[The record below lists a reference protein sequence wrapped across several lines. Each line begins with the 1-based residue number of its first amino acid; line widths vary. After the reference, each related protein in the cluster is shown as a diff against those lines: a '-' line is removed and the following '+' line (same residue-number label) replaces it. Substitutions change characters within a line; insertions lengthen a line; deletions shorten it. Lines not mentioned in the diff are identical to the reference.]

1 METNSL
7 YQALK
12 KQRTAVEN
20 HWKKDKKIKAEIEAL
35 EEKRKRLRY
44 PHLTDLLEKLGKQ
57 LLPHFP
63 GAVRVEVL
71 GPFGLGNET
80 SLYISAAP
88 KKGVTDGKTLG
99 SITFTRSGEGY
110 AIKDYSKKHK
120 TYAPG
125 SIGELNGSNY
135 GRIEL
140 NETHT
145 IEWMVKHMKKGRSK

>member
-1 METNSL
+1 MKTNSL
-7 YQALK
+7 YQTLK
-12 KQRTAVEN
+12 KQEISVKN
-20 HWKKDKKIKAEIEAL
+20 HWKKDEKIKAEINKL

-44 PHLTDLLEKLGKQ
+44 PHLTTLLEKLGKQ
-57 LLPHFP
+57 LLPYFH

-88 KKGVTDGKTLG
+88 KKGKTDGKTLG

-110 AIKDYSKKHK
+110 AIKDYSKKSK
-120 TYAPG
+120 RFAPG
-125 SIGELNGSNY
+125 SIGDLNGSNY

-140 NETHT
+140 DETHT
-145 IEWMVKHMKKGRSK
+145 IDWMVKFMKKGRS